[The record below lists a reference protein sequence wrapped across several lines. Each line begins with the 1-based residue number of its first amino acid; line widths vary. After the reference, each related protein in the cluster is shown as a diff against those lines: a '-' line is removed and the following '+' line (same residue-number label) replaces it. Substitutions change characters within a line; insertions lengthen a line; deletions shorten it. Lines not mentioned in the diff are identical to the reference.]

1 MYPKIN
7 CHCHV
12 YPDKIAVKAS
22 QATGNFYNIEM
33 AYDGT
38 ISTCKQEG
46 EKVGVIHSI
55 IFSVATTPK
64 QVRSINEFI
73 ANTVESEPEIFTGLG
88 TMHPESDDLEAD
100 IVHLKELG
108 LKGVKLHPE
117 IQGFYI
123 DDPRCL
129 RIYELCVKYGLP
141 IFLHTGDERYDM
153 SNPNRLKPILEDHP
167 DLTVIAAHLGGYT
180 VWEDAARELRGYE
193 NLYVDASS
201 SLAFLTPERARE
213 IILAFGTD
221 RVLWGTDY
229 PMWKFA
235 DEVKLFEALGLEDED
250 KAKIYYKN
258 AQKLFGV
265 TIKSV

>member
-1 MYPKIN
+1 MSILLLFPVLLPLVAGACVCFVPQFEDAKLRKI
-7 CHCHV
+7 V
-12 YPDKIAVKAS
+12 TIAVLC
-22 QATGNFYNIEM
+22 ATLVLLIPVFF
-33 AYDGT
+33 A
-38 ISTCKQEG
+38 G
-46 EKVGVIHSI
+46 E
-55 IFSVATTPK
+55 ATLTL
-64 QVRSINEFI
+64 
-73 ANTVESEPEIFTGLG
+73 FTL
-88 TMHPESDDLEAD
+88 SDN
-100 IVHLKELG
+100 
-108 LKGVKLHPE
+108 
-117 IQGFYI
+117 
-123 DDPRCL
+123 
-129 RIYELCVKYGLP
+129 LP

-201 SLAFLTPERARE
+201 SLAFLTSERARE

-250 KAKIYYKN
+250 KVKIYYKN

-265 TIKSV
+265 TLKSV